1 MLVQKGIFVHTP
13 INLLISLLRD
23 YLLFQAI
30 FGTFYQKLQGGFF
43 VCLFLSAGVFI
54 AIVLKRSYVWGVYK
68 PNAHLLGDFSVHIMA
83 THLIIAS

>member
-30 FGTFYQKLQGGFF
+30 FGIFYQKLQGGFF
-43 VCLFLSAGVFI
+43 CLFLSAGVLT

-68 PNAHLLGDFSVHIMA
+68 LNAHLLGDFSVHKMA